1 MNLTEPTLFGGMR
14 GSLPRF
20 LAAVRLV
27 YCPLPLLMAQERDE
41 SGVRSGAYRMVSM
54 LQIHTLHLGEERE
67 SRKAAAQ
74 CRAKHWTDRSM
85 NGKSLP
91 LADMLGHDRGNTENS
106 RGGMAPL
113 LAQALPQL
121 SSPS

>member
-1 MNLTEPTLFGGMR
+1 MNLTEPTLFGRMR
-14 GSLPRF
+14 ASLPRF
-20 LAAVRLV
+20 LTAVRLV
-27 YCPLPLLMAQERDE
+27 YCPLLLLMAQERDE
-41 SGVRSGAYRMVSM
+41 SGVCSGVYRMVSM
-54 LQIHTLHLGEERE
+54 LQIHILHLGEEKE

-91 LADMLGHDRGNTENS
+91 LVDMLGHGRGNTENS

-113 LAQALPQL
+113 LAQALP
-121 SSPS
+121 